1 MKLIF
6 LPGNQFILLVFW
18 FTPVLDIIVFLSIGS
33 KVYYDVWLD
42 SNIVADHLQV
52 DWRVRGPLDN
62 ILHKLKK
69 NQNLSFYLC
78 AVPKHVCCK
87 PALFRIL
94 LAKLLY
100 YRLFVFKTKHFW
112 NFWCIYRT
120 CFALKFTALFFLLPH
135 CQLVFGLA
143 SWWSQ
148 LGPGSLP
155 SFGQLECGFIHC
167 NHDPNVCSS
176 ILPFVNTTY

>member
-1 MKLIF
+1 MTAESDVGWSWLS
-6 LPGNQFILLVFW
+6 LYQLQQPGLEESTVCGGQCGASGRLVLFVHW
-18 FTPVLDIIVFLSIGS
+18 WPLSRGLSLESAGTTWPYIA
-33 KVYYDVWLD
+33 KV
-42 SNIVADHLQV
+42 
-52 DWRVRGPLDN
+52 
-62 ILHKLKK
+62 KK
-69 NQNLSFYLC
+69 NLNLSFYLC